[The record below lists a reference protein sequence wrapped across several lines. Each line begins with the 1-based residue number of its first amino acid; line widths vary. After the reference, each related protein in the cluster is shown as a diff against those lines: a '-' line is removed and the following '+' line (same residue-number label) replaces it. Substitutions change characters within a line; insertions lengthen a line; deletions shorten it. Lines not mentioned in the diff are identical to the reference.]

1 MLNIFLVVL
10 AEELIQV
17 RELKAMVVMVVE
29 VMDKCLQEM
38 VKQEQL
44 IPVVVAAVEVEYQPQ
59 ELLVE

>member
-44 IPVVVAAVEVEYQPQ
+44 IPVVAAAVEVEYQPQ